1 MAAQRPVIG
10 ITLDLEEGGVDQ
22 YSRFAW
28 CALREN
34 YLSAVAT
41 AGGLPVALPLFA
53 QLATE
58 YVAKLDGLLITG
70 GAFDI
75 DPRLYGA
82 TERHPS
88 ITLRPRRTRAENAL
102 LAAALQRNIP
112 ILGICGGMQLIAVS
126 LGATLIQHI
135 PHTYPTALPHE
146 QPNPRDEA
154 SHGVDILPDTLLA
167 RITGGARRIGVNSA
181 HHQAVATCGRG
192 RVNAIAED
200 GVVEGIE
207 DPDHRFCLGVQWHP
221 EFGIDPADRTL
232 FKAFIQASGEQA

>member
-41 AGGLPVALPLFA
+41 AGGLPVALPLFP
-53 QLATE
+53 QLAIE

-75 DPRLYGA
+75 DPLLYGA

-88 ITLRPRRTRAENAL
+88 VTLRPRRTRAENAL

-112 ILGICGGMQLIAVS
+112 VLGICGGMQLIAVS

-167 RITGGARRIGVNSA
+167 GITGGARRIGVNSA

>member
-1 MAAQRPVIG
+1 MAAERPVIG
-10 ITLDLEEGGVDQ
+10 ITLDLEDGGAGR
-22 YSRFAW
+22 YSRFPW

-41 AGGLPVALPLFA
+41 AGGLPLALPLFP
-53 QLATE
+53 QLGPE

-75 DPRLYGA
+75 DPQLYGA
-82 TERHPS
+82 TERHGS
-88 ITLRPRRTRAENAL
+88 VTLRPRRTRAESAL
-102 LAAALQRNIP
+102 LAAALHRNIP
-112 ILGICGGMQLIAVS
+112 VLGICGGMQLIAVA

-135 PHTYPTALPHE
+135 PDSCPNALPHE

-154 SHGVDILPDTLLA
+154 SHGVDIQPDTLLA

-181 HHQAVATCGRG
+181 HHQAVCTSGRG

-200 GVVEGIE
+200 GVIEGIE

>member
-10 ITLDLEEGGVDQ
+10 ITLDLEDGGVDQ

-53 QLATE
+53 QLAQE

-75 DPRLYGA
+75 DPLLYGA

-88 ITLRPRRTRAENAL
+88 VTLRPRRTRTESAL
-102 LAAALQRNIP
+102 LAAAMQRNIP
-112 ILGICGGMQLIAVS
+112 VLGICGGMQLIAVS

-135 PHTYPTALPHE
+135 PHTYPDALPHE

-167 RITGGARRIGVNSA
+167 RITGGARRIAVNSA
-181 HHQAVATCGRG
+181 HHQAVGTPGRG

-200 GVVEGIE
+200 GVIEGIE

>member
-1 MAAQRPVIG
+1 MAAERPVIG
-10 ITLDLEEGGVDQ
+10 ITLDLEEGGAGR

-41 AGGLPVALPLFA
+41 AGGLPVALPLFP
-53 QLATE
+53 QLGPE
-58 YVAKLDGLLITG
+58 YVAKLDGLVITG

-75 DPRLYGA
+75 DPMLYGA
-82 TERHPS
+82 AERHPS
-88 ITLRPRRTRAENAL
+88 VTLRPRRTRAESTL
-102 LAAALQRNIP
+102 LAAALERDIP
-112 ILGICGGMQLIAVS
+112 VLGICGGMQLLAVA
-126 LGATLIQHI
+126 LGGTLIQHI
-135 PHTYPTALPHE
+135 PDTCPNALPHE

-154 SHGVDILPDTLLA
+154 SHAVDIQPHTLLS
-167 RITGGARRIGVNSA
+167 RLTGGARRIAVNSA
-181 HHQAVATCGRG
+181 HHQAVNTCGRG

-200 GVVEGIE
+200 GVIEGIE